1 MKVKVYY
8 KTGEKVEL
16 SQIKKVETTDEEII
30 INIEKRINRYC
41 INEAEIIEMFAYGEE
56 IHTIKGK

>member
-30 INIEKRINRYC
+30 INIEKRINKYC
-41 INEAEIIEMFAYGEE
+41 INEAKIIAICTYGEV